1 MSPVTQ
7 EKLKDVVEIARY
19 FLDKHD
25 ITWSSGDD
33 GYDKVLNAY
42 CFFTG
47 NLIKYKTYYIHSDFV
62 KYETPLENAV
72 KLCDLIRGKY
82 DT

>member
-7 EKLKDVVEIARY
+7 NKLATIVEIAVY
-19 FLDKHD
+19 FLGKRN
-25 ITWSSGDD
+25 IMWSSGAD

-42 CFFTG
+42 CFFLG
-47 NLIKYKTYYIHSDFV
+47 NIIEFKTYYIHRDFV
-62 KYETPLENAV
+62 DFETPLANAC
-72 KLCDLIRGKY
+72 KLCDLIGGIH

>member
-7 EKLKDVVEIARY
+7 QRLATIVEIAVY
-19 FLDKHD
+19 FLDTRD
-25 ITWSSGDD
+25 IMWSSGDD

-42 CFFTG
+42 CFFSC
-47 NLIKYKTYYIHSDFV
+47 NILENKIYYIHRDFV
-62 KYETPLENAV
+62 DFETPLANAC
-72 KLCDLIRGKY
+72 KLCNLIRGKY